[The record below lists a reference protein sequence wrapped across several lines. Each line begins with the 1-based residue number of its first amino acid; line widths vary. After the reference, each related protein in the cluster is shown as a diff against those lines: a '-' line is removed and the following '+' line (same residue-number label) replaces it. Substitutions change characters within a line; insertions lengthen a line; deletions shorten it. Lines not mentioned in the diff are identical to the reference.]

1 MSTNDRPHQA
11 LIAPELGLDRVS
23 NVYWQLT
30 TPQLY
35 EKAILNREGYVS
47 KDGPLIVRTGKYTG
61 RTPKD
66 RFIVKE
72 PTSDSN
78 IYWSDIN
85 QPIGEDVFER
95 MLAKVQDYLAGK
107 DVYVQNCFAG
117 HDKKYRMPVTII
129 TEMAY
134 HSWFARNM
142 FVQANN
148 EELDNFETEFTVLQ
162 APGCKADPKVDG
174 TRSEAFILVNIAR
187 KLILIGGTYY
197 TGEIKKGIF
206 GIMNYRL
213 PLQNVLSM
221 HCSANEGV
229 SGDTALFFGLSG
241 TGKTTLS
248 SDQSRHLIGDDEHA
262 WTDDGIFNIEGGCYA
277 KAINLSAEKE
287 PEIYGTTS
295 QFGTIIE
302 NVVFDPGSREIDYD
316 DGSITQNTRLSY
328 PISSIPNVKL
338 SGMGGHP
345 KNVIFLTADAFGVM
359 PPVSKLT
366 REQAMYH
373 FLSGYTAKVAGTE
386 AGMSAGAEATFSTCF
401 GEPFLPLNPS
411 IYAEQLGEKID
422 KYGADVWL
430 VNTGWTG
437 GPYGVGERMSLK
449 YTRAMVNAILDG
461 TLADEYYEQ
470 EPHFGLY
477 IPTACRNVPN
487 ELLNPRN
494 TWMDKGEYDK
504 TAQALVARFIAN
516 FEKYQVSEAI
526 GAAGPKVMAVA

>member
-1 MSTNDRPHQA
+1 MSNNTSHLLPA
-11 LIAPELGLDRVS
+11 ALGLDQVAS
-23 NVYWQLT
+23 VYWQLT

-66 RFIVKE
+66 RFIVRE
-72 PTSDSN
+72 PSSENN
-78 IYWSDIN
+78 IHWSDIN
-85 QPIGEDVFER
+85 QPIGEDVFDR
-95 MLAKVQDYLAGK
+95 MLGKIQNYLIDK
-107 DVYVQNCFAG
+107 DIYVQNCFAG
-117 HDKKYRMPVTII
+117 QDKNHRMPVTII

-134 HSWFARNM
+134 HSWFVRNM
-142 FVQANN
+142 FVQATD
-148 EELDNFETEFTVLQ
+148 EELGNFKADFTVLQ
-162 APGCKADPKVDG
+162 APGCLADPTTDG
-174 TRSEAFILVNIAR
+174 VNSEAFILIHPAR
-187 KLILIGGTYY
+187 KLIIIGGTYY

-213 PLQNVLSM
+213 PLNNVLSM
-221 HCSANEGV
+221 HCSANEGI

-262 WTDDGIFNIEGGCYA
+262 WTDDGVFNIEGGCYA
-277 KAINLSAEKE
+277 KAINLSEEKE
-287 PEIYGTTS
+287 PEIFGTTR

-302 NVVFDPGSREIDYD
+302 NVMFDPVTREIDYE

-328 PISSIPNVKL
+328 PITSIPNVKL

-411 IYAEQLGEKID
+411 VYAELLGQKID
-422 KYGADVWL
+422 QHGANVWL

-437 GPYGVGERMSLK
+437 GPYGVGERMSLG
-449 YTRAMVNAILDG
+449 YTRAMINAILDG
-461 TLADEYYEQ
+461 TLADEYYQQ
-470 EPHFGLY
+470 EPHFGLH
-477 IPTACRNVPN
+477 IPTACRGVPN

-494 TWMDKGEYDK
+494 TWADKTGYDK
-504 TAQALVARFIAN
+504 TAQDLVGRFVAN
-516 FEKYQVSEAI
+516 FEKYDEVDVAI
-526 GAAGPKVMAVA
+526 LEAGPKLMVSSG

>member
-1 MSTNDRPHQA
+1 MSTNTKSSN
-11 LIAPELGLDRVS
+11 LLAPELGLEKVAG
-23 NVYWQLT
+23 VYWQLT

-35 EKAILNREGYVS
+35 EKAILNREGSVS

-72 PTSDSN
+72 PSSEND

-85 QPIGEDVFER
+85 QPIGEDVFDH
-95 MLAKVQDYLAGK
+95 MLGKVQDYLAEK
-107 DVYVQNCFAG
+107 HVYVQNCFAG
-117 HDKKYRMPVTII
+117 QDRTYRMPVTII

-142 FVQANN
+142 FVQATD

-162 APGCKADPKVDG
+162 APGCKADPEKDG
-174 TRSEAFILVNIAR
+174 VRSEAFILIHPAK

-221 HCSANEGV
+221 HCSANEGET
-229 SGDTALFFGLSG
+229 GDTALFFGLSG

-248 SDQSRHLIGDDEHA
+248 SDKSRHLIGDDEHA
-262 WTDDGIFNIEGGCYA
+262 WTDKGVFNIEGGCYA

-295 QFGTIIE
+295 MFGTIIE
-302 NVVFDPGSREIDYD
+302 NVGFDPVTREIDYD
-316 DGSITQNTRLSY
+316 DVSITQNTRLSY
-328 PISSIPNVKL
+328 PITSIPNVKL
-338 SGMGGHP
+338 SGRGGHP

-359 PPVSKLT
+359 PPVSKLN

-401 GEPFLPLNPS
+401 GEPFLPLDPS
-411 IYAEQLGEKID
+411 RYAELLGQKID
-422 KYGADVWL
+422 AHGADVWL

-437 GPYGVGERMSLK
+437 GPYGVGNRMSLK
-449 YTRAMVNAILDG
+449 YTRAMINAILDG
-461 TLADEYYEQ
+461 TLADEYYNQ

-477 IPTACRNVPN
+477 IPTACREVPN

-494 TWMDKGEYDK
+494 TWADKAAYDK
-504 TAQALVARFIAN
+504 TAQDLVQRFVAN
-516 FEKYQVSEAI
+516 FEKYDVDSTI
-526 GAAGPKVMAVA
+526 LAAGPKVMTNA